1 MQEEIE
7 FAFDPARYTDLNDDA
22 TYRQEF
28 LRCLKLEKWDGGTVD
43 AKIETLRKLVREDK
57 VTNLA
62 LEGVKKT
69 GEWQRLIR
77 FLPSDE
83 ASYSEYAFRLLLSF
97 DFFYYFMRYL
107 GAVLEELGPDEE
119 SKRAEELLENLS
131 A

>member
-1 MQEEIE
+1 MPEETE
-7 FAFDPARYTDLNDDA
+7 FVFDPARYTDQDDDC

-43 AKIETLRKLVREDK
+43 AKIETLRGLVTDDD

-69 GEWQRLIR
+69 SEWQRLER

-83 ASYSEYAFRLLLSF
+83 STHSEYAFRLLLSF

-107 GAVLEELGPDEE
+107 GAVIEEVEPDER
-119 SKRAEELLENLS
+119 SKRADELLENLS